1 MEQPRHHAHC
11 RTPAC
16 ILVRPQPCPCVH
28 SAVPACIALSQPRR
42 MFLRTFQVQ
51 TLIVIPATPDPPPFL
66 PSWTSHSPSASAL
79 LGNQRETPPSTNAA
93 TEQSSSA
100 AHASPSILTTLPAPL
115 LQPRDVPWTRLQGAG
130 QHPHTSQSSLV
141 QWFNSC
147 PAPETPPALTLTNTM
162 CTHTHTHKHTHIHT
176 HSAEPPPPAAPLCYT
191 CLHNLLI
198 PAAACQVQ
206 SLIPTNFISMRTN
219 NVVSFFPPTEE
230 LFLSHLHA
238 PPQYH

>member
-93 TEQSSSA
+93 MEQSSSA

-162 CTHTHTHKHTHIHT
+162 CTHTHTHKHTHIQT
-176 HSAEPPPPAAPLCYT
+176 CRLPSCCSAGLCCAIAWSQQHPGT
-191 CLHNLLI
+191 GSTQSATQHCLQPIL
-198 PAAACQVQ
+198 Q
-206 SLIPTNFISMRTN
+206 SREALQTIANKRQN
-219 NVVSFFPPTEE
+219 QQE
-230 LFLSHLHA
+230 A
-238 PPQYH
+238 

>member
-79 LGNQRETPPSTNAA
+79 LGNQRETPPSTNVAM
-93 TEQSSSA
+93 EQSSSA

-115 LQPRDVPWTRLQGAG
+115 LQPRDLPWTRLQGAG

-162 CTHTHTHKHTHIHT
+162 CTHTHTHINTHTYRLADFLPVAAQGCAVPSRG
-176 HSAEPPPPAAPLCYT
+176 HSSIQAQAAPSLQLSTASSPYFKAEKHCK
-191 CLHNLLI
+191 LL
-198 PAAACQVQ
+198 QT
-206 SLIPTNFISMRTN
+206 SGRTSKKRDVILN
-219 NVVSFFPPTEE
+219 
-230 LFLSHLHA
+230 
-238 PPQYH
+238 